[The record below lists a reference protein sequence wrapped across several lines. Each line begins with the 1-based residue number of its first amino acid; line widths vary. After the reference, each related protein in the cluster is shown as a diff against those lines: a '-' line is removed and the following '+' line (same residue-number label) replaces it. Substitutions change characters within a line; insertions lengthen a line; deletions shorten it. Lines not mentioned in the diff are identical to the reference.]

1 MLNFSFKGVRLLL
14 KLRFKMEKMIKKK
27 KMLKLSGRFSFL
39 RLKMTSATE
48 LTEERAQI
56 KVFRESSPTN

>member
-1 MLNFSFKGVRLLL
+1 
-14 KLRFKMEKMIKKK
+14 MEKMIKKK